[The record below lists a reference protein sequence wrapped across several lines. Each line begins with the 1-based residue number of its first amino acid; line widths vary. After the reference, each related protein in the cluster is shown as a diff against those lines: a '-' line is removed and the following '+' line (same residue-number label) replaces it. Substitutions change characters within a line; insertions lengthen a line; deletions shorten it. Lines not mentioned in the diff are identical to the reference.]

1 MLKNSV
7 KLIEFINKMGVD
19 TKLLHL
25 DSKSIKR
32 ALDLEGELAYMVPS
46 GKYWESSVEFDR
58 SKLSEIDS
66 LWLKSASKL
75 N

>member
-1 MLKNSV
+1 MIKKKSLYSQELK
-7 KLIEFINKMGVD
+7 
-19 TKLLHL
+19 L
-25 DSKSIKR
+25 DSRSIKR

-46 GKYWESSVEFDR
+46 GKYWESTIEFDQ

>member
-1 MLKNSV
+1 
-7 KLIEFINKMGVD
+7 
-19 TKLLHL
+19 
-25 DSKSIKR
+25 
-32 ALDLEGELAYMVPS
+32 LAYMVPS
-46 GKYWESSVEFDR
+46 GKYWESSVKFDR